1 MDLSVVPYGQI
12 SPEEECGKA
21 EQNGGLESPPPRPAL
36 PQQQQGLKGKVRYR
50 ECLKNHA
57 ASIGGHA
64 NDGCGEFMPDG
75 EEGSIEALR
84 CAACGCHRNFHR
96 KEVPGRDWYA
106 DGVMGWDLGGSRKK
120 VVALGPHLP
129 ALMPPLPT
137 AAAAPAGAT
146 GPGADPLGGMATT
159 TAATMMMMRAS
170 PEVGEQYYSAGR
182 KRFRTK
188 FTQEQKDKMLAFAD
202 KLGWRIQK
210 HDDMELQRF
219 CMEVGVK
226 RHVLKVWMHNNK
238 NTLGKKPEPLTHL
251 RGGLAADGGGDQ
263 WMDIE
268 SMDAALSRRLNRDS
282 VEGRVVSTVIY

>member
-1 MDLSVVPYGQI
+1 MELSVVPYGQI
-12 SPEEECGKA
+12 SPEAECGKA
-21 EQNGGLESPPPRPAL
+21 EGHGRLESSPRRPAQ
-36 PQQQQGLKGKVRYR
+36 PQQQALKGKVRYR

-96 KEVPGRDWYA
+96 KEVAGRDWYA
-106 DGVMGWDLGGSRKK
+106 DGVMWDLGGSRKK
-120 VVALGPHLP
+120 VVALGPQLP
-129 ALMPPLPT
+129 ALMPPPPT
-137 AAAAPAGAT
+137 AAAAPATGA
-146 GPGADPLGGMATT
+146 GPGTDPSGGLAAAT
-159 TAATMMMMRAS
+159 TAAAMMMMRAS
-170 PEVGEQYYSAGR
+170 PEGGEHYCTAGR

-210 HDDMELQRF
+210 HDDMELQQF

-226 RHVLKVWMHNNK
+226 RHVLKQLLPASDHRR
-238 NTLGKKPEPLTHL
+238 PH
-251 RGGLAADGGGDQ
+251 GGLAADGGGDR
-263 WMDIE
+263 WMDIN
-268 SMDAALSRRLNRDS
+268 SMDAAFSSHRLDRDS
-282 VEGRVVSTVIY
+282 V